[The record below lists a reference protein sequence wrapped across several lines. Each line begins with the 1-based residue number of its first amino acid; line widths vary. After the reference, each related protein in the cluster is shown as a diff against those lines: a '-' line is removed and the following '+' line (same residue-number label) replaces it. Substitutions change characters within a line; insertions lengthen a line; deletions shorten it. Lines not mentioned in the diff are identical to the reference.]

1 MLSQYT
7 MPAVPAHERP
17 GQTKMRVSMDTPI
30 RSNQALLEQLK
41 HGLKPDYLMFWG
53 HQPTRDGRISQ
64 SCFSQWFDAGLELD
78 GIQYPSAEHF
88 MMAGK
93 ALLFGDQE
101 THERILK
108 AVTPADVKQLGRE
121 VRGFD
126 DARWTEARLDIV
138 VQGNLA
144 KFSQHPALGEYL
156 LSTGDQVLVEAS
168 PVDRIW
174 GIGLAADDAR
184 ASRPEQWRGLNL
196 LGYALMEVR
205 ERLRIG

>member
-1 MLSQYT
+1 
-7 MPAVPAHERP
+7 
-17 GQTKMRVSMDTPI
+17 MRVSMNTPI
-30 RSNQALLEQLK
+30 RSNQTLLEQISL
-41 HGLKPDYLMFWG
+41 GLKPDYLMFWG
-53 HQPTRDGRISQ
+53 HHPTRDGRISQ
-64 SCFSQWFDAGLELD
+64 SCFSQWFASGFELE
-78 GIQYPSAEHF
+78 GIHYPSAEHF

-93 ALLFGDQE
+93 ALLFDDRE
-101 THERILK
+101 THSRILK

-126 DARWTEARLDIV
+126 DARWTEARFEIV
-138 VQGNLA
+138 VRGNLA

-156 LSTGDQVLVEAS
+156 LSTTDQVLVEAS

-174 GIGLAADDAR
+174 GIGLAAEDPK

-205 ERLRIG
+205 ERLQGA

>member
-1 MLSQYT
+1 
-7 MPAVPAHERP
+7 
-17 GQTKMRVSMDTPI
+17 MDTPI
-30 RSNQALLEQLK
+30 RSNQALLEQIK

-53 HQPTRDGRISQ
+53 HQPTRDGRPSP
-64 SCFSQWFDAGLELD
+64 SCFSQWFAVGFEIE
-78 GIQYPSAEHF
+78 GIHYPSAEHF

-93 ALLFGDQE
+93 ALLFDDRE
-101 THERILK
+101 THGRILK

-126 DARWTEARLDIV
+126 DTQWQAARFDIV

-144 KFSQHPALGEYL
+144 KFSQHSALGEYL
-156 LSTGDQVLVEAS
+156 LSTRDQVLVEAS

-174 GIGLAADDAR
+174 GIGLAAEDAK

-205 ERLRIG
+205 DRLRTA